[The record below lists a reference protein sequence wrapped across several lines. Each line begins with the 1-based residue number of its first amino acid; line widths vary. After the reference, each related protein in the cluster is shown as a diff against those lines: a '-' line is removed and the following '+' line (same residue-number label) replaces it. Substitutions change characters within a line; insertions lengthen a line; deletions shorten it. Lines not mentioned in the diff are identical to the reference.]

1 VTRDE
6 KPGKILG
13 VALTDDGNYDEL
25 AESQIA
31 INDCRKYFCA
41 RKFDFCTLQFSAS
54 PEGTDWRDIGPVL
67 IFQKLADDYGGT
79 AFHRRAGR
87 IVRAG
92 CRRY

>member
-31 INDCRKYFCA
+31 INDWPQIFLRA
-41 RKFDFCTLQFSAS
+41 EIDFCTLQFSAS
-54 PEGTDWRDIGPVL
+54 PEGTDWREIGPVL
-67 IFQKLADDYGGT
+67 DFSKLADD
-79 AFHRRAGR
+79 
-87 IVRAG
+87 
-92 CRRY
+92 